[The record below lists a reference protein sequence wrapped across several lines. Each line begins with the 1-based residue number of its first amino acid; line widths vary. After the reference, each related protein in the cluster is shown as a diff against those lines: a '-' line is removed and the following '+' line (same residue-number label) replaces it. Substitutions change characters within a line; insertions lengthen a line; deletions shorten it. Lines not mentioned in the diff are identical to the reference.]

1 MDTKFALRSLARSPG
16 FTLLAI
22 AILALGIG
30 ANTAI
35 FSVVHS
41 VILRPLGYPDPDRL
55 VSIST
60 VFRNRSNYGQVSGP
74 DFLDWRSQ
82 TSAFASMAAYS
93 SGVTS
98 VVTTA
103 GADSYSEFTGV
114 AEISEDFLR
123 ALGVQP
129 IQGRAFTREEWIP
142 GKAHAALVSASFWQR
157 HFGDAAFSGGHTVKS
172 WGGASEI
179 VGILPAGFHFPEESG
194 TEIWLPFSEN
204 LASTNRGGHNYR
216 VVGRLKRGVTVEQA
230 QVQLSAL
237 GERLAKAYP
246 GTNKGTSSFVTP
258 LVNFT
263 VRNVKTSLYVLLAAV
278 ALVLAIACANVANLL
293 LARGAGRVRELAIR
307 AALGAGRARIVR
319 QLLVESLLLGAAGC
333 GAGVLLAKAVL
344 PLLVAAAPRF
354 VPRLDQ
360 VTVDLQV
367 LLFCAGCGFAA
378 SLLFGLAPAFQA
390 SRVDPSQG
398 LRGNARGVLG
408 SVTGRLRRV
417 FVTAEVALCMILLVS
432 AGLLLKSFSALTS
445 VDMGFRPNRLLV
457 AELSVPVVSSDRAN
471 EVFYKPLLARLST
484 IPGVQ
489 AAALTQTLPGETDT
503 RSDGSYVISGQSLND
518 MRLGGPEAGFS
529 VVSAD
534 YFNAMKIP
542 LAEGRTFSDRDDAS
556 ALPVAIISEALARRP
571 FARRDPVGQTILC
584 GLDLTSMKWMK
595 IVGVVRDVH
604 MDGPAKAPGAE
615 IYMPYLQHPRQNARV
630 IVRAGENPL
639 SLAAA
644 VRRKVRT
651 MNPEASLK
659 LSTMENHLAT
669 VVSTPR
675 FSSELISVF
684 AGLAML
690 LAVIG
695 IYAVLAYAVTQR
707 TAEIGLR
714 VALGAPREQILRM
727 VLGQALKLTGI
738 GIVVGGFGAIA
749 VTRLLQS
756 QLFHVSTEDP
766 ATYLTMIAL
775 LTSVALAASYL
786 PAWRASRIEPLKAL
800 REE

>member
-1 MDTKFALRSLARSPG
+1 MDTKFAFRSLARSPG
-16 FTLLAI
+16 FSLLAI

-41 VILRPLGYPDPDRL
+41 VILRPLGYPEPDRL
-55 VSIST
+55 VSVST
-60 VFRNRSNYGQVSGP
+60 AFRNRSNYGQVSGP

-82 TSAFASMAAYS
+82 TSAFASVAAYD

-98 VVTTA
+98 VVTTS
-103 GADSYSEFTGV
+103 GANSYSEFTGV
-114 AEISEDFLR
+114 AEVSEDFLR
-123 ALGVQP
+123 TMGIEP
-129 IQGRAFTREEWIP
+129 IRGRAFSREEWIP

-194 TEIWLPFSEN
+194 TEVWLPFSEN

-230 QVQLSAL
+230 QAQLSTL
-237 GERLAKAYP
+237 GARLAKAYP
-246 GTNKGTSSFVTP
+246 GSNKDTSAFVTP
-258 LVNFT
+258 LVNFS

-390 SRVDPSQG
+390 SRVDPSHG
-398 LRGNARGVLG
+398 LRGSSRGVLG

-445 VDMGFRPNRLLV
+445 VDMGFRAERLLV
-457 AELSVPVVSSDRAN
+457 AELSVPVTSDRAN

-484 IPGVQ
+484 IPGVH
-489 AAALTQTLPGETDT
+489 AVALTQTLPGETDT
-503 RSDGSYVISGQSLND
+503 RSDGSYIISGQSLND

-529 VVSAD
+529 VISAD
-534 YFNAMKIP
+534 YFDAMKIP
-542 LAEGRTFSDRDDAS
+542 LAAGRTFSDRDNPS
-556 ALPVAIISEALARRP
+556 ALPVSIISEALARRS

-595 IVGVVRDVH
+595 IVGVVRDVR

-615 IYMPYLQHPRQNARV
+615 IYMPYLQHPRGNARV

-639 SLAAA
+639 SLGAA
-644 VRRKVRT
+644 VRREARAL
-651 MNPEASLK
+651 NPEASLK
-659 LSTMENHLAT
+659 LSTMENHLAA

-695 IYAVLAYAVTQR
+695 IYAVMAYAVTQR

-766 ATYLTMIAL
+766 ATYMTMIAL